1 MVSDAQVRLLRQK
14 RMERK
19 TQEAAAAAAGMSVRT
34 ARTWARG
41 PLPSA
46 GKTPRSWRTRPD
58 PFASVWEQEIV
69 PLLTADDAGVL
80 EATTVLD
87 VVAER
92 HGTRYGP
99 SQLRTLQRRVR
110 DWRALHGPGQ
120 EVYFEQ
126 VHPPGREG
134 AVDFTHATELGVTIA
149 GTLLRHLLFQFV
161 LSASGWR
168 WVAIAF
174 GETFEALVA
183 GLQGALW
190 ALGGVPAVL
199 RSDNLSAATH
209 ELKRS
214 GGRALTTR
222 FAAVLDHY
230 RTAPL
235 PGPPAPHRPPGRGP
249 PAPGQGRGVLPR
261 PPGRADAPPPRP
273 DRAPDRLPPRHL
285 VAGAQ
290 ARGIRPLSVPGG
302 AVSRAHVP
310 PGVRRPA
317 RHARRP
323 GGRRV
328 RAHPASGG
336 QHARDDG
343 GAGPGDG
350 ARDGH
355 ALRLRGREGARGAR
369 APARAG
375 ARPPRPGPPP
385 LRSPAHGGA
394 GMTPSAFTPPMAERL
409 VALLEQFHLPTM
421 ATELLPRFAQAGQQ
435 EALPLLL
442 EVCELEATDRR
453 ARRIARL
460 RAAAKLP
467 PGKTFTT
474 FDRKRLPR
482 PPVQH

>member
-14 RMERK
+14 RMEGK

-41 PLPSA
+41 PLPAA

-58 PFASVWEQEIV
+58 PFAAVWEQDIV

-126 VHPPGREG
+126 VHPPGREA
-134 AVDFTHATELGVTIA
+134 AVDFTHASELGVTIA
-149 GTLLRHLLFQFV
+149 GTLPRHLLFQFV

-230 RTAPL
+230 GMASTRIR
-235 PGPPAPHRPPGRGP
+235 PGEGTKTGWPSRPITGP
-249 PAPGQGRGVLPR
+249 RSR
-261 PPGRADAPPPRP
+261 SRKRSCC
-273 DRAPDRLPPRHL
+273 
-285 VAGAQ
+285 AGAPSS
-290 ARGIRPLSVPGG
+290 RP
-302 AVSRAHVP
+302 SRP
-310 PGVRRPA
+310 TRRSST
-317 RHARRP
+317 R
-323 GGRRV
+323 
-328 RAHPASGG
+328 
-336 QHARDDG
+336 
-343 GAGPGDG
+343 
-350 ARDGH
+350 
-355 ALRLRGREGARGAR
+355 
-369 APARAG
+369 
-375 ARPPRPGPPP
+375 
-385 LRSPAHGGA
+385 
-394 GMTPSAFTPPMAERL
+394 
-409 VALLEQFHLPTM
+409 
-421 ATELLPRFAQAGQQ
+421 
-435 EALPLLL
+435 
-442 EVCELEATDRR
+442 
-453 ARRIARL
+453 
-460 RAAAKLP
+460 
-467 PGKTFTT
+467 
-474 FDRKRLPR
+474 
-482 PPVQH
+482 